1 MDTIK
6 EMDVEAKDWVVEHKC
21 AVAAGI
27 GFLGIVALLGL
38 AAENKDNPEILGPIL
53 KLTSELSKPVQLLAI
68 RGVETRPLYFLLYLK
83 IREIYMLYY
92 EKNTGERSE
101 YNT

>member
-6 EMDVEAKDWVVEHKC
+6 EIDGESKDWIVEHKC

-38 AAENKDNPEILGPIL
+38 AAENKDNPEVLGPIL
-53 KLTSELSKPVQLLAI
+53 KLTSELNKPV
-68 RGVETRPLYFLLYLK
+68 
-83 IREIYMLYY
+83 
-92 EKNTGERSE
+92 
-101 YNT
+101 

>member
-6 EMDVEAKDWVVEHKC
+6 EMDVESKDWVAEHKC

-53 KLTSELSKPVQLLAI
+53 KLTSGYGKTV
-68 RGVETRPLYFLLYLK
+68 
-83 IREIYMLYY
+83 
-92 EKNTGERSE
+92 
-101 YNT
+101 

>member
-6 EMDVEAKDWVVEHKC
+6 EMDVEAKDWVAEHKC

-38 AAENKDNPEILGPIL
+38 AAENKDNPEVLEAVL
-53 KLTSELSKPVQLLAI
+53 KYTSGYGKTV
-68 RGVETRPLYFLLYLK
+68 
-83 IREIYMLYY
+83 
-92 EKNTGERSE
+92 
-101 YNT
+101 